1 MSEQNKKHLYGTCSD
16 CGRCQV
22 CHGKEWMILQAHPT
36 DQSQSLAAPCLGC
49 AGHKTLKQIERERGI
64 VIDRN
69 EDGMFYEAT
78 LN

>member
-1 MSEQNKKHLYGTCSD
+1 
-16 CGRCQV
+16 
-22 CHGKEWMILQAHPT
+22 MILQAHPT
-36 DQSQSLAAPCLGC
+36 DQSQRLAAPCLGC

-64 VIDRN
+64 VIYRN